1 MTTDETRPLLLR
13 PNSAENGTIKAVNV
27 TNIIDFDPNSDPDNP
42 RDWQKLYK
50 WGIVA
55 LLAFQAFTVTFTCI
69 SPVPIAPRIV
79 YDLEDKDNKSASV
92 LLVTIWEFG

>member
-1 MTTDETRPLLLR
+1 MTTDETQPLLSR
-13 PNSAENGTIKAVNV
+13 TTSAENESIKAVNGV
-27 TNIIDFDPNSDPDNP
+27 NVIDFDPNGDPDNP
-42 RDWQKLYK
+42 RDWAKLYK

-79 YDLEDKDNKSASV
+79 YDLEGRDNKSASV